1 MHAENATAIGIST
14 SGGIDRNATFNTNNS
29 TTNSNYSA
37 LSLISHLC
45 SADSPT
51 AAGRFSIKKKLSET
65 LFSSRSPRHTL
76 SSSAID
82 LAAPTLLSK
91 FTAKRNNEKCSSQ
104 ESLRL
109 LCLFMCGYRKEKAV
123 MLSQKKPSNNLSS
136 TSKEKGRQTVQSDAT
151 SRKCLLYWLTNC
163 HFSRKP
169 KTLSQDN
176 CQEKSISSS
185 LLFNSAAIAPS
196 SARSPH
202 TQSNANHRRRPSQ
215 HSPSGD
221 TATSSVQS
229 LNPSVGEQQHPY
241 TTTAEPCNLAFA
253 TVVAAA
259 TGGYPTKYGSDG
271 EDTLFCPNNTDNG
284 LPSLSITTASFLP
297 ANLTT
302 SFGGVLPASGPITIA
317 ATSGGYEP
325 PPGGPTTSSSTSSAS
340 STSTQGLNASGNKG
354 YRPDEALKIFG
365 SKLTPYEHTEL
376 FNYQRVYFVGSQA
389 KKRPCV
395 AGGANNS
402 NFDDENGSYAL
413 VSHDHVAYRYEI
425 LKVIGKGSFG
435 QVIKAYDHKHQHYV
449 ALKLVRNEKRFHRQA
464 EEEIRILDHLKKQD
478 IEGAHNVIHMLDHF
492 TFRNHKCITFEL
504 MSINLYELIKK
515 NKFQGFNLTLVRK
528 FAHSMLQCLELLHR
542 NHLIH
547 CDLKPENVLLKM
559 PNRSSIKVID
569 FGSSC
574 FDDQRIYTYIQS
586 RFYRAPEVILGAKYG
601 MPIDMWSLGCILAE
615 LLTGYPLLPGE
626 DENDQLALIV
636 EFLGMPNPKLLEG
649 AKRSRNFFSSKGHP
663 RYCQVTQLLDGTTV
677 LTGGRS
683 KRGKLRGPPGSRSLH
698 SALKN
703 QGDDLFLDFL
713 KRCLDWDPEARMTPG
728 QALKHSW
735 LRRRLPRPPA
745 GAGPDTTDS
754 ALLLS
759 SSILK

>member
-1 MHAENATAIGIST
+1 MHAETVTTAVGI
-14 SGGIDRNATFNTNNS
+14 SGGIDGDSATNLNNS
-29 TTNSNYSA
+29 TTTTSNCSA
-37 LSLISHLC
+37 LSLLSHFC
-45 SADSPT
+45 NTDSPT
-51 AAGRFSIKKKLSET
+51 TAARFSIKKKLSET
-65 LFSSRSPRHTL
+65 LLFTSRSPRHTL

-91 FTAKRNNEKCSSQ
+91 FTTKRNNEKCSSQ
-104 ESLRL
+104 ESLR
-109 LCLFMCGYRKEKAV
+109 
-123 MLSQKKPSNNLSS
+123 
-136 TSKEKGRQTVQSDAT
+136 SD
-151 SRKCLLYWLTNC
+151 
-163 HFSRKP
+163 
-169 KTLSQDN
+169 
-176 CQEKSISSS
+176 SSS
-185 LLFNSAAIAPS
+185 LLLNSAAVVPS
-196 SARSPH
+196 SARISKTQPLADH
-202 TQSNANHRRRPSQ
+202 RPVPLAFVPRCLAPGPPCPSSAVSSAHIPQHSSVVSNQSLFRQFSNSSDLLPSSQCPQNISLSATQSPKSRVEQQQ
-215 HSPSGD
+215 HTSADCGSCSLVSAG
-221 TATSSVQS
+221 AVALSSVGS
-229 LNPSVGEQQHPY
+229 SV
-241 TTTAEPCNLAFA
+241 A
-253 TVVAAA
+253 
-259 TGGYPTKYGSDG
+259 GGLSAKYGANG
-271 EDTLFCPNNTDNG
+271 EGPYFCPNSGNNE
-284 LPSLSITTASFLP
+284 LPFSSTATATILPTNLTASF
-297 ANLTT
+297 
-302 SFGGVLPASGPITIA
+302 GGALSASGAITIA

-325 PPGGPTTSSSTSSAS
+325 SPGGPTTSSSTSSAS
-340 STSTQGLNASGNKG
+340 STSTQGPTANKG
-354 YRPDEALKIFG
+354 YRPDEALRIFG

-376 FNYQRVYFVGSQA
+376 FSYQRVYFVGSQA
-389 KKRPCV
+389 KKRLCV

-402 NFDDENGSYAL
+402 NFDDENGSYTL
-413 VSHDHVAYRYEI
+413 VSHDHIAYRYEI

-435 QVIKAYDHKHQHYV
+435 QVIKAYDHKHQQYV

-478 IEGAHNVIHMLDHF
+478 GDGSHNVIHMLDHF

-626 DENDQLALIV
+626 DENDQLALVI
-636 EFLGMPNPKLLEG
+636 ELLGMPNPKLLEG

-663 RYCQVTQLLDGTTV
+663 RYCQVTQLMDGTTV

-683 KRGKLRGPPGSRSLH
+683 KRGKLRGPPGSRTMQ

-728 QALKHSW
+728 QALKHPW
-735 LRRRLPRPPA
+735 LRRRLPRLPV
-745 GAGPDTTDS
+745 GGGTDTADS